1 MCGVSAAEY
10 LLGIVVMKTA
20 LLLLIL
26 GLVMGLVLPY
36 FAGEIFSGA
45 GVKLP
50 QFWLSKSPPRS
61 FSFSIPMVFRVV
73 GAILVVLAIIRFIL
87 LRGRT

>member
-1 MCGVSAAEY
+1 MK
-10 LLGIVVMKTA
+10 IVF
-20 LLLLIL
+20 LLLVL
-26 GLVMGLVLPY
+26 GLVMALVVPY

-50 QFWLSKSPPRS
+50 QFWFSKSPPRS

-73 GAILVVLAIIRFIL
+73 GAILVLLAIIRFIL
-87 LRGRT
+87 VRGSRV